1 MEIIVILV
9 IFLAILIPM
18 SVRMVSQGEAGLRE
32 RLGKFIQ
39 RLDAGV
45 YFIIPGIETL
55 RRVDVREQVITV
67 PEQQIITRDN
77 VGVAVD
83 GLVYIQIVDPA
94 KAQYEVANVFMAV
107 VSLAQ
112 TNLRSVLGTMS
123 LDDTLSNRETIN
135 GRLLESLDRETAK
148 WGVKVMRVEIKR
160 LDPPKDIQDSMSK
173 QMKAEREKRAQIL
186 EAEGY
191 KQALITKS
199 EGDKESKVL
208 EAEGERQAQIL
219 HAEGDARARV
229 LVAEAQAKALEV
241 ESKAASEFFHDQAVV
256 REQLRVIQTA
266 LGGGN
271 TKYILDADV
280 LGTFAKA
287 FAPKL

>member
-1 MEIIVILV
+1 MNLIIILV
-9 IFLAILIPM
+9 IFIAIIIPM
-18 SVRMVSQGEAGLRE
+18 SVRIVNQGEAGLRE
-32 RLGKFIQ
+32 RLGRFVE

-45 YFIIPGIETL
+45 YFIIPGIETM
-55 RRVDVREQVITV
+55 RKVDIREQVITV

-94 KAQYEVANVFMAV
+94 KAQYEVTNVFMAV
-107 VSLAQ
+107 ISLAQ

-123 LDDTLSNRETIN
+123 LDDTLSNRDMIN
-135 GRLLESLDRETAK
+135 SRLLESLDRETAK

-186 EAEGY
+186 DAEGY
-191 KQALITKS
+191 KQSLITKS
-199 EGDKESKVL
+199 EGDQQSKIL
-208 EAEGERQAQIL
+208 EAEGEKQAQIL
-219 HAEGDARARV
+219 RAEGDAQARV
-229 LVAEAQAKALEV
+229 LVAQAQAKALELD
-241 ESKAASEFFHDQAVV
+241 ARASQEFFSGQAVV
-256 REQLRVIQTA
+256 REQLRVVASA

-271 TKYILDADV
+271 TKYILDSDILA
-280 LGTFAKA
+280 TMSKA
-287 FAPKL
+287 FGVKL